1 MPVGQQVDMLSKPV
15 YKEKEREREKEGR
28 GKREGGKGKGEKGME
43 ERCEPSRAP

>member
-1 MPVGQQVDMLSKPV
+1 MLSKPV